1 MQVQK
6 IAYLQFA
13 DVWLPI
19 VCKFA
24 EICFALRKRR
34 PIPADDVAGA
44 FGPGPIRQYPIGQ
57 TWNR

>member
-24 EICFALRKRR
+24 EICFALRKQR

-44 FGPGPIRQYPIGQ
+44 FGPA
-57 TWNR
+57 